1 MNAFKESELC
11 MKNVLFWDTFC
22 SCSSKN
28 EGMGEDQLLQFFL
41 NRCPHYSVIFY
52 ATLTLCISKEHIF
65 HAIFE
70 FYKIIYSF
78 TIKELK
84 KNRISLIDVLY
95 TGALCTKTL
104 NANSD
109 I

>member
-11 MKNVLFWDTFC
+11 IENVLFWDTFC
-22 SCSSKN
+22 SCNSKN
-28 EGMGEDQLLQFFL
+28 EGMGGDQLLQFLL
-41 NRCPHYSVIFY
+41 NRLPHYSFIFY
-52 ATLTLCISKEHIF
+52 ATLTLCISKEQIF
-65 HAIFE
+65 HAIFQ

-78 TIKELK
+78 TIKNWK
-84 KNRISLIDVLY
+84 KNQIFSIDVLY

>member
-28 EGMGEDQLLQFFL
+28 EGMGGDQLLQFLL
-41 NRCPHYSVIFY
+41 NRLPHYSFIFY

-70 FYKIIYSF
+70 FYKIIQVLAW
-78 TIKELK
+78 KNE
-84 KNRISLIDVLY
+84 KNRISSIDVLY